1 MSLQTGDA
9 PTPPFLQGPI
19 SPCSPV
25 NVEIPPA
32 PSQHIFY
39 YLSQNHLWENSQK
52 GNFPI
57 QDWGC
62 TQRSQTRSISMS
74 NWSRL
79 SDSTDETG
87 IPSMVPSK
95 FQTLLCYL
103 YYDIF
108 SVDQLPTSLWWNI
121 CQWMTRTLGKTW
133 ALYRAWLRW
142 FTSSKSTVFVLP

>member
-25 NVEIPPA
+25 NVEIRPA

-39 YLSQNHLWENSQK
+39 YLSQNHLRENSQK
-52 GNFPI
+52 GNFAHN
-57 QDWGC
+57 G
-62 TQRSQTRSISMS
+62 SQIGLLACPTGVASQILLTR
-74 NWSRL
+74 
-79 SDSTDETG
+79 TPTTG

-121 CQWMTRTLGKTW
+121 CEWMTRTLGKTW
-133 ALYRAWLRW
+133 ALCRAWLRW